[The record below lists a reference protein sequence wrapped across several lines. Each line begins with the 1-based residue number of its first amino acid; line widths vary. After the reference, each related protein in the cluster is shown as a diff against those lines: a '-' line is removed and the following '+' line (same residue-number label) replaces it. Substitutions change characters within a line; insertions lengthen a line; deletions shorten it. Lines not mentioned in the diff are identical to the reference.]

1 MRNLIILVF
10 VLLASITLAEPSQ
23 WGDNDW
29 YKFFDATASI
39 VSGEAYSRAP
49 IFPEGVGGR
58 FPLVDVYSAL
68 SGVSAAVKP
77 AMLEWLKNKM
87 VDATIN
93 DDMQRLDNYQAYYTC
108 LATGDCSRLQT
119 IQDATQA
126 FLDERGQGADSGT
139 SSALVNRSLV
149 LLLDASGSMGDTLAG
164 SSKTRLEDAKEKI
177 VTRLRQLGSDVEVA
191 LIVFY
196 GCGSIVI
203 EQSFTTNAAQ
213 IETILPR
220 IQPSGDTPL
229 AEAIS
234 FANTYIQQW
243 ASGFPADL
251 VLLSDGQETC
261 NGDPEGAASELNN

>member
-1 MRNLIILVF
+1 MVF

-23 WGDNDW
+23 WGENDW

-49 IFPEGVGGR
+49 VFPEGVGGR

-68 SGVSAAVKP
+68 SGMSAAVKP
-77 AMLEWLKNKM
+77 AMMEWLKNKM

-108 LATGDCSRLQT
+108 LATGDCSRLQA
-119 IQDATQA
+119 IQAATQA
-126 FLDERGQGADSGT
+126 YLDESGQAGSTT
-139 SSALVNRSLV
+139 SSDLVNRSLV
-149 LLLDASGSMGDTLAG
+149 LLLDASGSMGDTLSG

-196 GCGSIVI
+196 GCGNIVI

-234 FANTYIQQW
+234 FANSYIQQW

-251 VLLSDGQETC
+251 VLLSDGKETC
-261 NGDPEGAASELNN
+261 NGDPEGAARELNN